1 MSNILMS
8 HQVAGYPDDETCLA
22 VGEALIAGGAKIL
35 EVQLA
40 FSDPSADGVAIQT
53 ACSTVLARKYTVKQ
67 GMAYM
72 AEMHRRH
79 PEIQIFIMT
88 YAALV
93 YRPGVE
99 NFVKMA
105 VESGVTGLIVPDL
118 PFDCDEGLTVAC
130 RKYGIH
136 NIPVAAPSMTDER
149 LKQMTDQKF
158 EYIYTALRSG
168 ITGGKTVVTKEMLD
182 FIDKTSAGG
191 AKILGGFGITDG
203 EQAKLIAPHV
213 YAIVAGS
220 VFVNIIREN
229 YNAENPKASMPVI
242 QEKITAKAKELCC

>member
-22 VGEALIAGGAKIL
+22 AGEALIAGGAKIL

-53 ACSTVLARKYTVKQ
+53 ACSSVLARNYTVKQ

-88 YAALV
+88 YASLV

-105 VESGVTGLIVPDL
+105 TDAGVSGLIVPDL
-118 PFDCDEGLTVAC
+118 PFDCDEGLTAAC
-130 RKYGIH
+130 KKYGLH

-149 LKQMTDQKF
+149 LKKMTSQNF
-158 EYIYTALRSG
+158 EYIYTALRAG
-168 ITGGKTVVTKEMLD
+168 ITGSKTVVTQEMLD

-191 AKILGGFGITDG
+191 AKILGGFGITSG

-229 YNAENPKASMPVI
+229 YNPNSLEESRLAIQKKIKEKA
-242 QEKITAKAKELCC
+242 QELCC

>member
-1 MSNILMS
+1 MSNILMA
-8 HQVAGYPDDETCLA
+8 HQVAGYPDDKTCLA

-67 GMAYM
+67 GMEFIAQI
-72 AEMHRRH
+72 HRLY
-79 PEIQIFIMT
+79 PEVLIFIMT

-105 VESGVTGLIVPDL
+105 AESGVAGLIVPDL
-118 PFDCDEGLTVAC
+118 PFDCDEGLTASC
-130 RKYGIH
+130 KKFGIY

-149 LKQMTDQKF
+149 LKKMTSQKF
-158 EYIYTALRSG
+158 EYIYTALRAG
-168 ITGGKTVVTKEMLD
+168 ITGSKTVITQEMLD
-182 FIDKTSAGG
+182 FIDKTSADG
-191 AKILGGFGITDG
+191 AKILGGFGITSA

-229 YNAENPKASMPVI
+229 YNTENPEKSISII
-242 QEKITAKAKELCC
+242 QEKIKLKAKELCC

>member
-1 MSNILMS
+1 MSTILMS

-22 VGEALIAGGAKIL
+22 AGEALIAGGTKIL

-40 FSDPSADGVAIQT
+40 FSDPSADGPAIQN

-67 GMAYM
+67 GMAYI
-72 AEMHRRH
+72 AEMRRRH
-79 PEIQIFIMT
+79 PEIQIFLMT

-105 VESGVTGLIVPDL
+105 AGSGANGLIVPDL
-118 PFDCDEGLTVAC
+118 PFDCDEGLTAAC
-130 RKYGIH
+130 KKYGIH

-149 LKQMTDQKF
+149 LKQMTSRKF
-158 EYIYTALRSG
+158 EYIYTALRAG
-168 ITGGKTVVTKEMLD
+168 ITGTKTVVTKEMLD

-191 AKILGGFGITDG
+191 AKILGGFGITG
-203 EQAKLIAPHV
+203 EEQARLIAPHV

-229 YNAENPKASMPVI
+229 YSTEEPKASIPVI
-242 QEKITAKAKELCC
+242 QEKIKAKAKELRL